1 MNDLST
7 LKCHNL
13 ALITINLN
21 NSDFPPYYEA
31 NGSEEKRLEMPKF
44 LQIKQIYEMCR
55 LREWIIV

>member
-7 LKCHNL
+7 LQCHNL

-31 NGSEEKRLEMPKF
+31 NGSEEKRLEMLNK
-44 LQIKQIYEMCR
+44 LHRYMKCAG
-55 LREWIIV
+55 